1 MLSELLEVLKP
12 SDFNE
17 DILKHAA
24 VTTLQRLGY
33 LLEFACSNNELS
45 NALYIMMEKNKS
57 RLFRIPLKASA
68 QTKGYSSN
76 NRWKVIVNIEI
87 DIDL

>member
-1 MLSELLEVLKP
+1 MEVLKP

-17 DILKHAA
+17 DILAHSA

-33 LLEFACSNNELS
+33 LLEFACSNIELA
-45 NALYIMMEKNKS
+45 NALYKAMGKNKS

-68 QTKGYSSN
+68 QTKGFSSD
-76 NRWKVIVNIEI
+76 NRWKVIVNTEI
-87 DIDL
+87 D